1 MTDLYKNKAFAE
13 VADSAGL
20 TDDDLCKAA
29 KLTLEYLKAG
39 NARGKVGKNLYK
51 VRVARPGAGKSGGAR
66 TVLTTAVGKDVF
78 FIYCYPKN
86 AVSAKGGGPEISK
99 STVESLEEQASLFL
113 GFNAERLTKAL
124 ETGIIIKV
132 ECNGLC

>member
-13 VADSAGL
+13 VADKAKL
-20 TDDDLCKAA
+20 TDADLCKAA
-29 KLTLEYLKAG
+29 KLTIGYIKAG
-39 NARGKVGKNLYK
+39 DPRGMVGKNLYK

-86 AVSAKGGGPEISK
+86 TVSAKGGGPEIAE
-99 STVESLEEQASLFL
+99 STIKTLEAQSGKFL
-113 GFNAERLTKAL
+113 GFNAAQLATAAAA
-124 ETGIIIKV
+124 GIIIKV
-132 ECNGLC
+132 NCNGLC